1 MHKIFTDFTSNQV
14 VELNPEE
21 SKHLCKVMRK
31 TEGEKVLLLNG
42 KGQRGLAELIKA
54 HPKKAE
60 VQVQQIES
68 FEQRAN
74 TQLTIAIAPT
84 KNLNRMEYFVEKATE
99 IGIDKIVPILCTQS
113 ERKVI
118 KTDRLEKIAIA
129 AMKQSGQLFLPE
141 ITDLMPVKKFTET
154 HLNGFIG
161 YCPDHKTNPS
171 LLNEVNNQSN
181 ITILIGP
188 EGDFTKEEVN
198 FALYNGYK
206 TVSLGNSIL
215 RTETAGVLACSLIS
229 TLG

>member
-1 MHKIFTDFTSNQV
+1 MHKIFTDFTSDQV

-42 KGQRGLAELIKA
+42 KGERALAELITA
-54 HPKKAE
+54 HPKNAE
-60 VQVQQIES
+60 VQVQEIES

-84 KNLNRMEYFVEKATE
+84 KNLSRMEYFVEKATE

-113 ERKVI
+113 ERKVL
-118 KTDRLEKIAIA
+118 KTDRLEKIAIS

-141 ITDLMPVKKFTET
+141 ITDLMPVKKFMET
-154 HLNGFIG
+154 HPNGFIG

-171 LLNEVNNQSN
+171 PLNEVKNQSN

-188 EGDFTKEEVN
+188 EGDFTEEEVN
-198 FALYNGYK
+198 FAIEKGYK